1 MYHHSQAL
9 LAHQQ
14 SQTQLHPQNLSS
26 VQENVVSETMETV
39 PNVPSPQHETA
50 ISLSRQGICYM

>member
-14 SQTQLHPQNLSS
+14 SQTQLHPQNLS
-26 VQENVVSETMETV
+26 VQENVVSESMETV
-39 PNVPSPQHETA
+39 PNVSLPQHETTVN
-50 ISLSRQGICYM
+50 LSRQGICYM